1 LSEAKSGIGVS
12 IFRSFPGFAALNPG
26 YKRERPMRI
35 LLFTL
40 GILVAVTALGTDAQA
55 QNYPWCA
62 IYGGGSAG
70 GGRNCGFTTFEQ
82 CQATISGI
90 GGTCQQNTTYQPPGA
105 AARKNW
111 QQKW

>member
-1 LSEAKSGIGVS
+1 
-12 IFRSFPGFAALNPG
+12 
-26 YKRERPMRI
+26 MRI
-35 LLFTL
+35 LLLTL
-40 GILVAVTALGTDAQA
+40 GILAAITAIGTGAQA

-70 GGRNCGFTTFEQ
+70 GGRNCGFNTFEQ
-82 CQATISGI
+82 CMATISGI

-105 AARKNW
+105 AASRKNW

>member
-1 LSEAKSGIGVS
+1 
-12 IFRSFPGFAALNPG
+12 
-26 YKRERPMRI
+26 MRV

-40 GILVAVTALGTDAQA
+40 AILVGIAAIGTDAQA

-70 GGRNCGFTTFEQ
+70 GGRNCGFNTFEQ
-82 CQATISGI
+82 CLATISGI
-90 GGTCQQNTTYQPPGA
+90 GGTCQQNTTYQPGTQNQSSIPSS
-105 AARKNW
+105 RKNW